1 MFTQMFAVQWR
12 FTRKTLVAVSVLVA
26 ILPALTMRMSA
37 VSTVNFT
44 PRGLVQQSIA
54 LGLALA
60 VFAAVTGMLLYEATW
75 RSDTSGKNVYLLS
88 LPITW
93 RQFMLN
99 RLSGALLLLLLPAVC
114 LWIGGVIGT
123 AFVPLPP
130 TLHVYALGIAFRFF
144 LASSLTYCLWSALVQ
159 FSGQKATLVFLAV
172 LLLAIIVPVIISMTG
187 VALPTDTMFRWIA
200 DPPSPI
206 SVFFSRWAIIDV

>member
-1 MFTQMFAVQWR
+1 MFKQMFAVQWR
-12 FTRKTLVAVSVLVA
+12 FTRTTLVAVSVLVA

-60 VFAAVTGMLLYEATW
+60 MFAALTGMFLYEATW
-75 RSDTSGKNVYLLS
+75 RSDASGKNVYLLS

-93 RQFMLN
+93 RQFMLH
-99 RLSGALLLLLLPAVC
+99 RLSGALLLLLLPAAC
-114 LWIGGVIGT
+114 LWIGAVIGT
-123 AFVPLPP
+123 SFVPLPP

-172 LLLAIIVPVIISMTG
+172 LLLAIAIPIIVSMTG
-187 VALPTDTMFRWIA
+187 ISLPTDTMYRWIA

>member
-1 MFTQMFAVQWR
+1 MFKQMFAVQWR

-60 VFAAVTGMLLYEATW
+60 VFAAVTGMFLYEATW

-200 DPPSPI
+200 DPPSPV
-206 SVFFSRWAIIDV
+206 SVFFSRWAIIEV

>member
-1 MFTQMFAVQWR
+1 MFKQMLAVQWR
-12 FTRKTLVAVSVLVA
+12 FTRKTIAAVSVLVA
-26 ILPALTMRMSA
+26 ILPALTMRISV

-54 LGLALA
+54 LGFTLAM
-60 VFAAVTGMLLYEATW
+60 FAAVTGMFVYEATW

-99 RLSGALLLLLLPAVC
+99 RLSGALLLLLLPALC
-114 LWIGGVIGT
+114 LWVGGVIGT

-130 TLHVYALGIAFRFF
+130 TLHVYALGVAFRFF
-144 LASSLTYCLWSALVQ
+144 LASALTYCLWSALVQ
-159 FSGQKATLVFLAV
+159 FSGQKATLVFLAM
-172 LLLAIIVPVIISMTG
+172 LLLAVIVPVIISMTG
-187 VALPTDTMFRWIA
+187 TALPIDTIFRWIA
-200 DPPSPI
+200 DPPSPV

>member
-1 MFTQMFAVQWR
+1 MFKQMLAVQWR
-12 FTRKTLVAVSVLVA
+12 FSRKTIAAVSVLIA
-26 ILPALTMRMSA
+26 ILPALTMRLSA
-37 VSTVNFT
+37 VSTVNYT

-54 LGLALA
+54 LGLVLGMFA
-60 VFAAVTGMLLYEATW
+60 VLTGLFIYESTW
-75 RSDTSGKNVYLLS
+75 RNDTSGKNVYLLS

-99 RLSGALLLLLLPAVC
+99 RLCGALLLLLLPALC

-130 TLHVYALGIAFRFF
+130 TLHVYALGVAFRFF

-159 FSGQKATLVFLAV
+159 FSGQKAALVFLVV
-172 LLLAIIVPVIISMTG
+172 LLLAIIVPVIIAMSG
-187 VALPTDTMFRWIA
+187 VALPLETIFRWIA
-200 DPPSPI
+200 DPPSPV

>member
-1 MFTQMFAVQWR
+1 MFKQMLAVQWR
-12 FTRKTLVAVSVLVA
+12 FTRKTIAAVSVLVA
-26 ILPALTMRMSA
+26 ILPALTMRISV

-54 LGLALA
+54 LGFTLAM
-60 VFAAVTGMLLYEATW
+60 FAALTGMFVYEATW

-99 RLSGALLLLLLPAVC
+99 RLSGALLLLLLPALC
-114 LWIGGVIGT
+114 LWVGGEIGT

-130 TLHVYALGIAFRFF
+130 TLHVYALGVAFRFF
-144 LASSLTYCLWSALVQ
+144 LESALTSCLWSAQVR
-159 FSGQKATLVFLAV
+159 FSGKQATMVRV
-172 LLLAIIVPVIISMTG
+172 SMLLLA
-187 VALPTDTMFRWIA
+187 
-200 DPPSPI
+200 
-206 SVFFSRWAIIDV
+206 

>member
-1 MFTQMFAVQWR
+1 MFKQMLAVQWR
-12 FTRKTLVAVSVLVA
+12 FSRKTIAAVSVLIA
-26 ILPALTMRMSA
+26 ILPALTMRLSA
-37 VSTVNFT
+37 VSTVNYT

-54 LGLALA
+54 LGLVVGMFA
-60 VFAAVTGMLLYEATW
+60 VLTGLFIYESTW
-75 RSDTSGKNVYLLS
+75 RNDTSGKNVYLLS

-99 RLSGALLLLLLPAVC
+99 RLCGALLLLLLPALC

-130 TLHVYALGIAFRFF
+130 TLHVYALGVAFRFF

-159 FSGQKATLVFLAV
+159 FSGQKATLVFLV
-172 LLLAIIVPVIISMTG
+172 VMLLAIIVPVIIAMSG
-187 VALPTDTMFRWIA
+187 VALPLETIFRWIA
-200 DPPSPI
+200 DPPSPV

>member
-1 MFTQMFAVQWR
+1 MFKQMFAVQWR
-12 FTRKTLVAVSVLVA
+12 FTRKAIAAVSVLVA
-26 ILPALTMRMSA
+26 IVPAMTMRMSA

-54 LGLALA
+54 LGLILA
-60 VFAAVTGMLLYEATW
+60 MFGVLTGFIIYEATW
-75 RSDTSGKNVYLLS
+75 RNDASGKNVYLLS

-93 RQFMLN
+93 RQFILN
-99 RLSGALLLLLLPAVC
+99 RLSGALLLLLLPALC
-114 LWIGGVIGT
+114 LWVGGVIGT

-130 TLHVYALGIAFRFF
+130 TLHVYALGVAFRFF

-172 LLLAIIVPVIISMTG
+172 LLLAIIIPVIISMTG
-187 VALPTDTMFRWIA
+187 VTLPTDTMFRWIA
-200 DPPSPI
+200 DPPSPFA
-206 SVFFSRWAIIDV
+206 VFFSRWAIIDV

>member
-1 MFTQMFAVQWR
+1 MFKQMFVVQWR
-12 FTRKTLVAVSVLVA
+12 FTRKAIAAVSVLVA
-26 ILPALTMRMSA
+26 IVPATTMRMSA

-54 LGLALA
+54 LGLILAMFGAL
-60 VFAAVTGMLLYEATW
+60 TGLIIYEATW
-75 RSDTSGKNVYLLS
+75 RNDASGKNVYLLS

-93 RQFMLN
+93 RQFTLN
-99 RLSGALLLLLLPAVC
+99 RLSGALLLLLVPAVC

-130 TLHVYALGIAFRFF
+130 TLHVYALGVAVRFF
-144 LASSLTYCLWSALVQ
+144 LASSLMYCLWSALVQ
-159 FSGQKATLVFLAV
+159 FSGQKATLVFLI
-172 LLLAIIVPVIISMTG
+172 LLLLTIIIPVLVSMSG
-187 VALPTDTMFRWIA
+187 IALPTDTIFRWIA
-200 DPPSPI
+200 DPPSPF

>member
-1 MFTQMFAVQWR
+1 MFKQMFAVQWR
-12 FTRKTLVAVSVLVA
+12 FTRKAIAAVSVLVA
-26 ILPALTMRMSA
+26 IVPAMTMRMSA

-54 LGLALA
+54 LGLILA
-60 VFAAVTGMLLYEATW
+60 MFGVLTGFIIYEATW
-75 RSDTSGKNVYLLS
+75 RNDASGKNVYLLS

-93 RQFMLN
+93 RQFILN
-99 RLSGALLLLLLPAVC
+99 RLSGALLLLLLPALC
-114 LWIGGVIGT
+114 LWVGGVIGT

-130 TLHVYALGIAFRFF
+130 TLHVYALGVAFRFF

-172 LLLAIIVPVIISMTG
+172 LRLAIIIPVIISMTG
-187 VALPTDTMFRWIA
+187 VALPTDTIFRWIA

>member
-1 MFTQMFAVQWR
+1 MFKQMLTVQWR
-12 FTRKTLVAVSVLVA
+12 FTRNAIAAISVLVA
-26 ILPALTMRMSA
+26 ILPALTMRLSA
-37 VSTVNFT
+37 MSTVNST

-54 LGLALA
+54 LGFALGISA
-60 VFAAVTGMLLYEATW
+60 VLTGLFIYEATW
-75 RSDTSGKNVYLLS
+75 RNDTSGKNVYLLS

-93 RQFMLN
+93 RQFILN
-99 RLSGALLLLLLPAVC
+99 RLSGALLLLLLPALC

-130 TLHVYALGIAFRFF
+130 TLHVYALGVAFRFF

-159 FSGQKATLVFLAV
+159 FSGQKATLVFLIV
-172 LLLAIIVPVIISMTG
+172 LLLAIIVPVIIAISG
-187 VALPTDTMFRWIA
+187 VALPFDTIFRWIA
-200 DPPSPI
+200 DPPSPV

>member
-1 MFTQMFAVQWR
+1 MFKQMLAVQWR
-12 FTRKTLVAVSVLVA
+12 FTRKTIAAVSTLIA
-26 ILPALTMRMSA
+26 ILPALTMRLSA
-37 VSTVNFT
+37 MSTVNST

-54 LGLALA
+54 LGFALGISA
-60 VFAAVTGMLLYEATW
+60 VLTGLFIYEATW
-75 RSDTSGKNVYLLS
+75 RNDTSGKNVYLLS

-93 RQFMLN
+93 RQFILN
-99 RLSGALLLLLLPAVC
+99 RLSGALLLLLLPALC

-130 TLHVYALGIAFRFF
+130 TLHVYALGVAFRFF

-159 FSGQKATLVFLAV
+159 FSGQKATLVFLVV
-172 LLLAIIVPVIISMTG
+172 LLLAIIVPVIIAISG
-187 VALPTDTMFRWIA
+187 VALPFDTIFRWIA
-200 DPPSPI
+200 DPPSPV

>member
-1 MFTQMFAVQWR
+1 MFKQMFAVQWR
-12 FTRKTLVAVSVLVA
+12 FTRKTIAAVSVLVA

-54 LGLALA
+54 LGVALA
-60 VFAAVTGMLLYEATW
+60 MFAALTGMFIYEATW

-93 RQFMLN
+93 RQFILN
-99 RLSGALLLLLLPAVC
+99 RLSGAVLLLLVPAVC

-130 TLHVYALGIAFRFF
+130 TLHVYALGVALRFF

-172 LLLAIIVPVIISMTG
+172 LLLTITIPVIVSMTG
-187 VALPTDTMFRWIA
+187 VTLPTDTIFRWIA
-200 DPPSPI
+200 DPPSPF

>member
-1 MFTQMFAVQWR
+1 MFKQMLAVQWR
-12 FTRKTLVAVSVLVA
+12 FTRKTIAAVSVLVA
-26 ILPALTMRMSA
+26 ILPALTMRISV

-54 LGLALA
+54 LGFTLAM
-60 VFAAVTGMLLYEATW
+60 FAALTGMFVYEATW

-99 RLSGALLLLLLPAVC
+99 RLSGALLLLLLPALC
-114 LWIGGVIGT
+114 LWVGGVIGT

-130 TLHVYALGIAFRFF
+130 TLHVYALGVAFRFF
-144 LASSLTYCLWSALVQ
+144 LASALTYCLWSALVQ
-159 FSGQKATLVFLAV
+159 FSGQKATLVFLAM
-172 LLLAIIVPVIISMTG
+172 LLLAVIVPVIISMTG
-187 VALPTDTMFRWIA
+187 TALPIDTIFRWIA
-200 DPPSPI
+200 DPPSPV

>member
-1 MFTQMFAVQWR
+1 MFKQMFAVQWR
-12 FTRKTLVAVSVLVA
+12 FTRKAIAAVSVLVA

-37 VSTVNFT
+37 MSTVNYT

-54 LGLALA
+54 LGFTLAM
-60 VFAAVTGMLLYEATW
+60 FATLTGMFVYEATW
-75 RSDTSGKNVYLLS
+75 RSDISGKNVYLLS

-99 RLSGALLLLLLPAVC
+99 RLSGALLLLLLPALC
-114 LWIGGVIGT
+114 LWVGGVIGT

-130 TLHVYALGIAFRFF
+130 TLHVYALGVAFRFF
-144 LASSLTYCLWSALVQ
+144 LASALTYCLWSALVQ
-159 FSGQKATLVFLAV
+159 FSGKKATLVFLAV
-172 LLLAIIVPVIISMTG
+172 LLLAIFIPVIISITG
-187 VALPTDTMFRWIA
+187 VTVPTETIFRWISN
-200 DPPSPI
+200 PPSPV

>member
-1 MFTQMFAVQWR
+1 MFKQMLAVQWR
-12 FTRKTLVAVSVLVA
+12 FSRKTIAAVSVLIA
-26 ILPALTMRMSA
+26 ILPALTMRLSA
-37 VSTVNFT
+37 VSTVNYT

-54 LGLALA
+54 LGLVLGMFA
-60 VFAAVTGMLLYEATW
+60 VLTGLFIYESTW
-75 RSDTSGKNVYLLS
+75 RNDTSGKNVYLLS

-99 RLSGALLLLLLPAVC
+99 RLCGALLLLLLPALC

-130 TLHVYALGIAFRFF
+130 TLHVYALGVAFRFF

-159 FSGQKATLVFLAV
+159 FSGQKATLVFLVV
-172 LLLAIIVPVIISMTG
+172 LLLAIIVPVIIAITG
-187 VALPTDTMFRWIA
+187 VALPLETIFRWIA
-200 DPPSPI
+200 DPPSPV